1 MSDISPLDASW
12 LAAHPLPRHG
22 EGTDKDGR
30 GRVLL
35 VGGAALVPGALRLT
49 GEAAL
54 RAGAGKLRM
63 ATVESVATA
72 LGVLVP
78 EAAMM
83 ALPADDR
90 GEIGAGAIPILREA
104 LDRSDAY
111 VLGPGMG
118 DKECAAAIIRATL
131 DVPREGLAILLDA
144 AAVAVA
150 GAGSL
155 GDTLRRHEGRLVL
168 TPHHGEM
175 AGLTGRDV
183 SAIAADP
190 QTAASAAATELGA
203 VVVLK
208 AGDTV
213 IADPGGG
220 VLLYDGGGVGLATGG
235 SGDVLAGIIGGLL
248 ARGAPPLT
256 AAGWGVWLHGEAGRL
271 VAARLGPVGLLARD
285 LLPEIPALMVR
296 GEG

>member
-12 LAAHPLPRHG
+12 LAAHRLPRHG
-22 EGTDKDGR
+22 EGTDKDAR

-35 VGGAALVPGALRLT
+35 AGGAALVPGALRLT

-83 ALPADDR
+83 ALPADDS
-90 GEIGAGAIPILREA
+90 GEISAGAIPILREA

-118 DKECAAAIIRATL
+118 DKNCAAAIIRATL
-131 DVPREGLAILLDA
+131 DMPREGLAILLDA
-144 AAVAVA
+144 AAVA

-155 GDTLRRHEGRLVL
+155 GDILRRHDGRLVL

-175 AGLTGRDV
+175 AGLTGCGV
-183 SAIAADP
+183 AAIAADP
-190 QTAASAAATELGA
+190 QSAASAAATKFGA

-213 IADPGGG
+213 IAHPSGAM
-220 VLLYDGGGVGLATGG
+220 LLYEGGGVGLATGG

-296 GEG
+296 GGG

>member
-1 MSDISPLDASW
+1 MSDISLLDASW
-12 LAAHPLPRHG
+12 LAAHRLPCHA

-35 VGGAALVPGALRLT
+35 AGGAALVPGALRLT

-83 ALPADDR
+83 ALPANDR
-90 GEIGAGAIPILREA
+90 GEISADAIPILREA
-104 LDRSDAY
+104 LERSDAY

-131 DVPREGLAILLDA
+131 NVPRDGLAILLDA
-144 AAVAVA
+144 AAVAC
-150 GAGSL
+150 AGSL

-175 AGLTGRDV
+175 SGLTGRDV
-183 SAIAADP
+183 AAIAADP
-190 QTAASAAATELGA
+190 QSAASAAAKEFGA

-213 IADPGGG
+213 IADPSGAM
-220 VLLYDGGGVGLATGG
+220 LLYEGGGVGLATGG

-256 AAGWGVWLHGEAGRL
+256 AASWGVWLHGEAGRL